1 MRCGLPRMRNTRFL
15 ISVWPPLIRNGR
27 LLIGRR
33 PRRERAA
40 INDLVVLTIVPIET
54 FTFSSLMAG
63 KQDKGGI
70 GIEVC
75 VGKTMYPRI
84 VGVKKERP
92 VRTPDGSRVDF
103 PRGFSS
109 EPIRLGGTS

>member
-1 MRCGLPRMRNTRFL
+1 
-15 ISVWPPLIRNGR
+15 
-27 LLIGRR
+27 
-33 PRRERAA
+33 
-40 INDLVVLTIVPIET
+40 
-54 FTFSSLMAG
+54 MAG

-70 GIEVC
+70 GIQVC

-103 PRGFSS
+103 PPPEKLRQTWAALAPSKHNAERF
-109 EPIRLGGTS
+109 